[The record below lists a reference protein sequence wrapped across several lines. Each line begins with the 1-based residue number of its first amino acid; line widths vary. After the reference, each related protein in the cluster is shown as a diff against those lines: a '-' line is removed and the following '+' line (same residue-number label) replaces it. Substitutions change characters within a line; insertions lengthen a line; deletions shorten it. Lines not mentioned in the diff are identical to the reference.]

1 MQTSICDVPSGRNE
15 DVRVCGT
22 ETSSGGGSEGPAHL
36 ADSPCLGLTGR
47 ASGPDGSR
55 VTPQAVRNGI
65 PEREAP
71 PCADDVV
78 RSRWRSSAP
87 KGNRKSPLQDGGR
100 RLRVGAGDHA
110 LLLGALPR
118 RPLLQEGAPT
128 DASHPL
134 HHPKTH
140 VLGAVVCA
148 QFGVSTI
155 IGEMIIGVILGPNGV
170 DLVPYEQFFR
180 LAGVFGVRP
189 IAPRRPGPA
198 AALALL
204 PSCANRLSG
213 ARRSP

>member
-1 MQTSICDVPSGRNE
+1 MAGADFASVLEITLFCSALFLAGLFCK
-15 DVRVCGT
+15 RV
-22 ETSSGGGSEGPAHL
+22 
-36 ADSPCLGLTGR
+36 
-47 ASGPDGSR
+47 
-55 VTPQAVRNGI
+55 
-65 PEREAP
+65 
-71 PCADDVV
+71 
-78 RSRWRSSAP
+78 
-87 KGNRKSPLQDGGR
+87 
-100 RLRVGAGDHA
+100 
-110 LLLGALPR
+110 R
-118 RPLLQEGAPT
+118 RPTLLT
-128 DASHPL
+128 RCD
-134 HHPKTH
+134 PKTH